1 MKRWQPIPFV
11 LVLALSGCAASSEK
25 VADRSSEGVGRVCVG
40 VRNIT
45 SFDAIDDRHIYVKAT
60 GPHKHL
66 LFTVD
71 GGCIGLQSAH
81 TIAVKDA
88 FTRVCSDSFGEV
100 IYRDL
105 GRGLQ
110 SCRIR
115 VIEEA
120 ASKDDAERMVEDRKA
135 EKRDKQSDD

>member
-1 MKRWQPIPFV
+1 
-11 LVLALSGCAASSEK
+11 
-25 VADRSSEGVGRVCVG
+25 
-40 VRNIT
+40 
-45 SFDAIDDRHIYVKAT
+45 
-60 GPHKHL
+60 
-66 LFTVD
+66 
-71 GGCIGLQSAH
+71 
-81 TIAVKDA
+81 VKDT

-120 ASKDDAERMVEDRKA
+120 ASKDDVEKLVEDRKA
-135 EKRDKQSDD
+135 EK